1 MSGRARIATD
11 VSEEVALAQEAELG
25 AEAIGLLQRL
35 IRIDTSN
42 PPGNETEAQE
52 LLRGLLAEAGFE
64 CELAAREPDRPN
76 LVARLRGSEPGPVL
90 CLLSHV
96 DTVPAD
102 PADWTRDPW
111 SGELREGE
119 VWGRGALDMKGQVAA
134 EVAAAV
140 SLGRGGWRPASGDL
154 LVVVT
159 ADEERGA
166 EYGAKWLCEERPEL
180 VRCDM
185 VVNEGGGVAIDHGGR
200 RFYTVALGEKG
211 VCRLHLRTH
220 GRAGHAS
227 LPRIGENAVLKM
239 ASLLERL
246 RDQPSP
252 DPTPEPVQFLSALL
266 DEDLTEA
273 DRVDLTAA
281 VEQLREEDPA
291 VADFLAEPML
301 GVTLA
306 PVIVEGGVKENV
318 IPAHCEVLVDCR
330 VPPGRDESHVRR
342 RVAELLGDGDWELE
356 IPESVVG
363 NRSPFEG
370 PLADAITAW
379 LSEADPGASTIPA
392 VMPGF
397 SDSHWFRQAFGAT
410 AYGFWPRRSMK
421 LGELEPLIHGADER
435 VAAADM
441 ALGARFFFD
450 LPRRVLG

>member
-1 MSGRARIATD
+1 M
-11 VSEEVALAQEAELG
+11 SEEVALAQEAELG
-25 AEAIGLLQRL
+25 AEAVGLLQRL

-42 PPGNETEAQE
+42 PPGHESEAQE

-102 PADWTRDPW
+102 PADWGGDPW
-111 SGELREGE
+111 SGELRDGE

-134 EVAAAV
+134 EVAAAA
-140 SLGRGGWRPASGDL
+140 SLARGGWRPASGDL

-166 EYGAKWLCEERPEL
+166 DYGAQWLCGQRPDL

-185 VVNEGGGVAIDHGGR
+185 VVNEGGGVAIEHRGR

-211 VCRLHLRTH
+211 VCRLRLRAH

-239 ASLLERL
+239 GRLLERL
-246 RDQPSP
+246 EEQPP
-252 DPTPEPVQFLSALL
+252 ADPSPEPVQFLSSLL
-266 DEDLTEA
+266 AEDLSKA
-273 DRVDLTAA
+273 DAVDLTAA
-281 VEQLREEDPA
+281 VEQLRQEEPSL
-291 VADFLAEPML
+291 ADFLAEPIL
-301 GVTLA
+301 GVTVA
-306 PVIVEGGVKENV
+306 PVMIEGGVKENV

-330 VPPGRDESHVRR
+330 VPPERGEDHVRKQ
-342 RVAELLGDGDWELE
+342 VTELLGEGDWELE
-356 IPESVVG
+356 IPECVIG

-370 PLADAITAW
+370 PLADAITGW
-379 LSEADPGASTIPA
+379 VSEADHGAVPVPIL
-392 VMPGF
+392 MPGF
-397 SDSHWFRQAFGAT
+397 SDSHWFRKAFGAT
-410 AYGFWPRRSMK
+410 AYGFWPRASMT

-435 VAAADM
+435 VAAEDV
-441 ALGARFFFD
+441 ALGARFFCD
-450 LPRRVLG
+450 LPCRVLG